1 MQDKPLEGIKILE
14 LSSIVTASLA
24 TMILCDQGSEVIKVE
39 PTGLGDSMRYLGTQ
53 KGGFSAIFAN
63 CNRGKQS
70 LNLNLKDKKELKI
83 LLKLVE
89 EADVFISNFRLG
101 VNEKLGLGREALIK
115 INPNLIYVSITGF
128 GEEGHVSS
136 APAYDHV
143 IQGMSGA
150 TSIQSSDDHPAY
162 IKTLIFDKITA
173 YTACQA
179 LTAALY
185 KREKTGKA
193 SHIKLSMLD
202 SAIFFLLPDG
212 MMNET
217 LLDKDV
223 KKLPP
228 LSSTYSSLVPAK
240 DGFFVMAAMTD
251 AQWFGIFDA
260 IKKPEYKTDPRFV
273 NASARSENMSELVA
287 KALYSFMDLTVEE
300 SINALRANDVPCA
313 ESTPREEVINH
324 PQVKASKT
332 IFQMTSPHQ
341 GKLNAVSHPAIFDDE
356 RLSIDKTAPSL
367 GEDTKT
373 IIENLSKE

>member
-70 LNLNLKDKKELKI
+70 LNLNLKDKNELKV

-128 GEEGHVSS
+128 GEEGPLSS

-150 TSIQSSDDHPAY
+150 TSIQSSDDQPAY
-162 IKTLIFDKITA
+162 IKTLIFDKSSF
-173 YTACQA
+173 
-179 LTAALY
+179 
-185 KREKTGKA
+185 EKKV
-193 SHIKLSMLD
+193 
-202 SAIFFLLPDG
+202 LLR
-212 MMNET
+212 
-217 LLDKDV
+217 
-223 KKLPP
+223 
-228 LSSTYSSLVPAK
+228 Y
-240 DGFFVMAAMTD
+240 
-251 AQWFGIFDA
+251 
-260 IKKPEYKTDPRFV
+260 
-273 NASARSENMSELVA
+273 
-287 KALYSFMDLTVEE
+287 
-300 SINALRANDVPCA
+300 
-313 ESTPREEVINH
+313 
-324 PQVKASKT
+324 
-332 IFQMTSPHQ
+332 
-341 GKLNAVSHPAIFDDE
+341 
-356 RLSIDKTAPSL
+356 
-367 GEDTKT
+367 
-373 IIENLSKE
+373 